1 MYMYWFYSIL
11 LYIWLH
17 NYIYIWLYI
26 YMIIYI
32 YISIYDYIYIW
43 LYLYIYDYI
52 WIYIYVIIYEYIYI
66 WFMNYNNG
74 LSNDPNG
81 TSRKM
86 EGFCKATTPSHQIQ
100 GTHHP
105 QPLRFMQRFFHGF
118 GKARLLKPQ
127 RGFGK
132 LWKAGDFGGWNTRFV
147 LGDHY
152 PLLI

>member
-1 MYMYWFYSIL
+1 
-11 LYIWLH
+11 
-17 NYIYIWLYI
+17 
-26 YMIIYI
+26 
-32 YISIYDYIYIW
+32 
-43 LYLYIYDYI
+43 
-52 WIYIYVIIYEYIYI
+52 
-66 WFMNYNNG
+66 MNYNNG

-132 LWKAGDFGGWNTRFV
+132 LWKAGDFGG
-147 LGDHY
+147 
-152 PLLI
+152 